1 MKKVGR
7 SSKNFFDGY
16 NHYDKRGKK
25 IGTSSKNFFGGYT
38 NYDEHGKKVG
48 TSRENFWGG
57 YTHYDKHGNKIGKSY
72 GSFLGGYNHY
82 DKKGKKIRESN
93 DSFLGNGYNNY
104 ASEGCYIATAVYG
117 SYNCKEVWV
126 LRRYRDY
133 VLYENVLGRIFI
145 KMYYKL
151 SPSLVRVCGKKK
163 WFQKIGKKLL
173 DRKVEKLKEKGYE
186 DLPYQDKMYTK

>member
-57 YTHYDKHGNKIGKSY
+57 Y
-72 GSFLGGYNHY
+72 NHY
-82 DKKGKKIRESN
+82 DKKGKKIGESN

-117 SYNCKEVWV
+117 SYNCKEVWG